1 MKVQNYSEVDAR
13 NFPGIDG
20 VNIRWMVGKKDDA
33 PNCAMRVI
41 EVDPGRNTPFH
52 QHDYEHEVFIIDGSG
67 YLKDENDNQ
76 HAFQKGTVIYVKP
89 NEWHGFFNNADK
101 TLRFICVVP
110 HIDGLEPL
118 DEAQEAVVC

>member
-1 MKVQNYSEVDAR
+1 MKVQNYSDVGSRD
-13 NFPGIDG
+13 FPGIEG

-33 PNCAMRVI
+33 PNFAMRII

-52 QHDYEHEVFIIDGSG
+52 QHDYEHEVFIIDGAG
-67 YLKDENDNQ
+67 YLKDEDGNQ
-76 HAFQKGTVIYVKP
+76 HVFEKGAVIYVQP
-89 NEWHGFFNNADK
+89 NEWHGFFNTADE

-118 DEAQEAVVC
+118 DESQEAVVC